1 MELLVLA
8 AIAYAAARGIEQI
21 TDDFKASYKNKV
33 ADATVKKA
41 AKNTT
46 TPTATVAG
54 VAPGSTFSAKEAAP
68 RTATIGTKTA
78 AAIAAGVQA
87 GATFRKSYLEGYRE
101 AWPTAREEAQ
111 KRQVEKAKRRQA
123 EHEARAAER
132 RAEAAEKKAA
142 DAKTPPPAAIVVTTV
157 PPKTETTP
165 PKAAPA
171 KPEEKLAS
179 TPAATPPAE
188 VQPVEPQPMT
198 DVPAKPSLVL
208 VKDPNP
214 NPAPAP
220 IAPGDTVTIPEV
232 RTLDGLLHALQIINA
247 VSLMRAEEAAAIAA
261 DDAQLA
267 AQLDAFEASLADQ
280 EVDTKTLA
288 EIGALRE
295 LISVQATTAQQY
307 QAAAQNAADMASGTA
322 SAAHKSHG
330 GINEA
335 VQSSPIP
342 AAAQAGYYE
351 R

>member
-21 TDDFKASYKNKV
+21 TDDFQTSYKNKV

-41 AKNTT
+41 AKNATKNEAV
-46 TPTATVAG
+46 TAAAEVK
-54 VAPGSTFSAKEAAP
+54 PGSTFSAKEAAP
-68 RTATIGTKTA
+68 RTATLGTKTA

-101 AWPTAREEAQ
+101 AWPTAREEARE
-111 KRQVEKAKRRQA
+111 RQIEKAKRRQA
-123 EHEARAAER
+123 EREARAAER

-157 PPKTETTP
+157 PPKTETAP
-165 PKAAPA
+165 PNAATA
-171 KPEEKLAS
+171 KPEEKPAS
-179 TPAATPPAE
+179 TPAATPPAPE
-188 VQPVEPQPMT
+188 PAVE
-198 DVPAKPSLVL
+198 VPAKPSLVL
-208 VKDPNP
+208 IKDP

-220 IAPGDTVTIPEV
+220 IATGDTVTIPEV

-247 VSLMRAEEAAAIAA
+247 VSLMRSEEAAAIAA

-267 AQLDAFEASLADQ
+267 AQLDAFEASLAGQ

-288 EIGALRE
+288 DIGALRE
-295 LISVQATTAQQY
+295 FITVQATTARQY
-307 QAAAQNAADMASGTA
+307 QAAAQNAADMASGA
-322 SAAHKSHG
+322 ANSAHKAHG

>member
-21 TDDFKASYKNKV
+21 TDDFQASYKNKV

-41 AKNTT
+41 AKNE
-46 TPTATVAG
+46 AVTVAAE
-54 VAPGSTFSAKEAAP
+54 VKPGSTFSAKEAAP
-68 RTATIGTKTA
+68 RTATLGTKTA

-101 AWPTAREEAQ
+101 AWPTAREEARE
-111 KRQVEKAKRRQA
+111 RQIEKAKRRQA
-123 EHEARAAER
+123 EREARAAER

-157 PPKTETTP
+157 PPTTETAP
-165 PKAAPA
+165 PNAATA
-171 KPEEKLAS
+171 KPEEKPAR
-179 TPAATPPAE
+179 TPVATPPVDATPPAPE
-188 VQPVEPQPMT
+188 PAVEA
-198 DVPAKPSLVL
+198 PAKPSLVL
-208 VKDPNP
+208 IKDPAP
-214 NPAPAP
+214 EPATPVP
-220 IAPGDTVTIPEV
+220 TGDIVTIPEV

-247 VSLMRAEEAAAIAA
+247 VSLMRSEEAAAIAA

-267 AQLDAFEASLADQ
+267 AQLDAFEASLAGQ
-280 EVDTKTLA
+280 EVDANTLA
-288 EIGALRE
+288 DIGALRE
-295 LISVQATTAQQY
+295 FITVQATTARQY
-307 QAAAQNAADMASGTA
+307 QAAAQNAADMASGA
-322 SAAHKSHG
+322 ANSAHKAHG